1 VTAGFFSPESYNQAM
16 FPQVQQS
23 LCGRLIDLEKRVLDH
38 STEIEHWF
46 RSQWRS
52 HTPPFY
58 GSVDLRNACFKL
70 APVDTNLFPGGFN
83 NLSESALPVAVQAL
97 MVSVETHCPDI
108 AKVLLIPEN
117 HTRNSFYLANIAR
130 LRDLL
135 QQAGLQVRIGSLNP
149 DITQPTG
156 LEGQTS
162 LGEPFK
168 LVLEP
173 LVRQENKLGLKDFEP
188 CLVLLNNDLSAG
200 VPPILQGL
208 AGQKMFPPLHAGWA
222 SRRKSEHFTAYNSVA
237 DEFAERLQID
247 PWLINPFFN
256 QCRGLDFQARLGEQV
271 LADAVSEVLSKT
283 RQKYKEH
290 GIKQEPFVIVKADAG
305 TYGMGIMTVKDPAD
319 VLGLNRKQ
327 RNKMSVG
334 KEGLVFSDVIV
345 QEGVHSFE
353 TVQQPE
359 GAAVA
364 EPVVYMIDR
373 FVVGGFYR
381 VHVERGPEENLNAPG
396 ARFVPL
402 PFEEGCQQPVVA
414 AEPDATPNRLYLY
427 GVISRL
433 ALLAASR
440 ELKATHP
447 ASQALPPS
455 VSALAP

>member
-1 VTAGFFSPESYNQAM
+1 MN
-16 FPQVQQS
+16 PQVQPS
-23 LCGRLIDLEKRVLDH
+23 LCGRLIDLERRVLNH

-52 HTPPFY
+52 HSPPFY
-58 GSVDLRNACFKL
+58 GSVYLRNACFKL

-108 AKVLLIPEN
+108 ARVLLIPEN
-117 HTRNSFYLANIAR
+117 HTRNTFYLANVAR
-130 LRDLL
+130 LRGLL
-135 QQAGLQVRIGSLNP
+135 QQAGLEVRIGSLNP
-149 DITQPTG
+149 EITEPTE
-156 LEGQTS
+156 LTGQTN
-162 LGEPFK
+162 LGEPFSL
-168 LVLEP
+168 LVEP
-173 LVRQENKLGLKDFEP
+173 LVRQNNRLGLHNFEP

-208 AGQKMFPPLHAGWA
+208 VGQKLFPPLHAGWA
-222 SRRKSEHFTAYNSVA
+222 SRRKSEHFSAYNLVA

-247 PWLINPFFN
+247 PWLINPIFS
-256 QCRGLDFQARLGEQV
+256 QCRGLDFQARLGEQA
-271 LADAVSEVLSKT
+271 LADAVSDVLSKT
-283 RQKYKEH
+283 KLKYKEH

-305 TYGMGIMTVKDPAD
+305 TYGMGIMTVKDPSD
-319 VLGLNRKQ
+319 VLQLNRKQ
-327 RNKMSVG
+327 RNKMAVG

-353 TVQQPE
+353 TVDQPE

-364 EPVVYMIDR
+364 EPVVYMVDR

-381 VHVERGPEENLNAPG
+381 VHVERGPDENLNAPG

-402 PFEEGCQQPVVA
+402 PFEEGCQQPVVG

-427 GVISRL
+427 GVVSRL

-447 ASQALPPS
+447 ASQVPS
-455 VSALAP
+455 PSLSVVTP